1 MNTLDKSNMRQ
12 VILDSPLQMQEGLKL
27 AKEVFV
33 NGNFEN
39 IIICGIGGSAWPADI
54 LGTIA
59 SINIPVYMCRTYNLP
74 AQVNAKSLVIGV
86 SYSGNTEEPIATLK
100 EALDKKLTI
109 ICIASGGK
117 IESFCQENN
126 LPFVK
131 IPSGIQPRS
140 ATGYIFSALAQILS
154 NLKIIPDLSDD
165 ILETSK
171 KLETLNSSLE
181 EAGKNL
187 AKKLIKKIPVIY
199 TSDTLKYLAMVWKI
213 KFNENSKIPAFW
225 NYFPELNHNEM
236 VGYTEFSKL
245 GSENFCLIIL
255 KDKTENAR
263 ILKRMDLTSEIIK
276 NSGANLEVID
286 MEEGSLLFKI
296 FSSLLLGD
304 WASYYLALENGI
316 DPTPV
321 KMVEDFKA
329 SMER

>member
-27 AKEVFV
+27 AKDIFV

-54 LGTIA
+54 LGEIA
-59 SINIPVYMCRTYNLP
+59 QTSIPVYMCRTYNLP
-74 AQVNAKSLVIGV
+74 IQANEKSLVIGI
-86 SYSGNTEEPIATLK
+86 SYSGNTEEPISTIN
-100 EALDKKLTI
+100 EALEKKLTI

-117 IESFCQENN
+117 IEEICKNNN

-140 ATGYIFSALAQILS
+140 ATGYIFSALAQVLS
-154 NLKIIPDLSDD
+154 NLKIISDLSAD
-165 ILETSK
+165 ILETSQ
-171 KLETLNSSLE
+171 KLESMNSLAE
-181 EAGKNL
+181 ESGKQL
-187 AKKLIKKIPVIY
+187 AKKLYKKIPIIY
-199 TSDTLKYLAMVWKI
+199 SSDSLKYLAMVWKI

-225 NYFPELNHNEM
+225 NYLPELNHNEM
-236 VGYTEFSKL
+236 VGYTEFNKL
-245 GSENFCLIIL
+245 GSENFCVIMLQNQT
-255 KDKTENAR
+255 DHPR
-263 ILKRMDLTSEIIK
+263 ILKRMGLTANIIK
-276 NSGANLEVID
+276 ESGANLEIID
-286 MEEGSLLFKI
+286 MQEGSLLFKI

-304 WASYYLALENGI
+304 WTSYYLALENGI

-329 SMER
+329 SML